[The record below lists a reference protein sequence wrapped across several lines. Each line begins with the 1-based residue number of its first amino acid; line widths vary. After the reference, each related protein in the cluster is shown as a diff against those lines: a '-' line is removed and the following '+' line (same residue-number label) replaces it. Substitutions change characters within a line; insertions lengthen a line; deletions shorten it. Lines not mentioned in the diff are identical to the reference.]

1 MRDLSNVLLPTQL
14 YRLGGIWPG
23 PPTPDGKSTTF
34 DILPCLTLDEV
45 RAGLDAGWSLTV
57 PEACLGIQEPLSV
70 VEVADAA
77 QDATDDDAP
86 PTRDEMV
93 AQAEKLALRVDRRWS
108 DETLLAKINAAMA
121 APSHADED
129 PI

>member
-57 PEACLGIQEPLSV
+57 PEACLGVQEPLAV
-70 VEVADAA
+70 VEVLPKPEPVA
-77 QDATDDDAP
+77 DDAP
-86 PTRDEMV
+86 PTRTEML